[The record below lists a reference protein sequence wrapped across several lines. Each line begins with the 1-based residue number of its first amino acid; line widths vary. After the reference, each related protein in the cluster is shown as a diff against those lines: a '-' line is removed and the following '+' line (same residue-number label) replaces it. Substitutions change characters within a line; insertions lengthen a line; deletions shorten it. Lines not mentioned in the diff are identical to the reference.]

1 MQCYHSMKQSIM
13 FSLGAHSNNHT
24 NFLIMSKIKAF
35 LNENKMG
42 KLIARLLGKQEL
54 AINDDG
60 KPVLSQEEKSKITAL
75 YGENFLQKF
84 ESISFNSEADDTHE
98 LFDAAVSHKVAE
110 VAANKDAIIAQLRS
124 DLEILASAPE
134 SDPAK
139 SQASAA
145 KNVTSIL
152 NMAAKHNALVHA
164 AFNEGRIVT
173 AADNPTLD
181 VSDLNQEFTVAMPP
195 RARIELV
202 NKEIYL
208 GFPDAQHFTR
218 IQSNTDYVASDALVD
233 SVVQEFTPVWTPK
246 GSAKFTPIRIPYRR
260 HKINVS
266 IKPAEIIPSWLL
278 YMYEQNKT
286 MAEMPITK
294 YIIYQHILPR
304 VQDDLTRKM
313 VGKGKYEKA
322 PAGVAAGSAGRDASQ
337 AMDGLETQLVKALAD
352 GKTKMNFFA
361 NAQNLLN
368 LEGQT
373 FLTAFHNYVD
383 AISKY
388 FVGDLPIH
396 CSEAMVTHY
405 NRQDFAVNGKYTGE
419 NVGTAVRFTNFTL
432 VPLKSMY
439 NSPILFA
446 TPKANLVEL
455 VDINSAQ
462 NLIQKIEENHYDVDI
477 LGEFSLSVGFK
488 IEEAVF
494 AYVPAGYDP
503 ASAVISDSSDI
514 TATGSVWTHG
524 GANPTNETEGA

>member
-1 MQCYHSMKQSIM
+1 MYLFETPI
-13 FSLGAHSNNHT
+13 SNTFHFFT
-24 NFLIMSKIKAF
+24 MTKIKTF

-42 KLIARLLGKQEL
+42 KMIARLLGKQDL
-54 AINDDG
+54 ALGNDG
-60 KPVLSQEEKSKITAL
+60 KPTLSEDEKAKIIAQ
-75 YGENFLQKF
+75 YGDKFLARF
-84 ESISFNSEADDTHE
+84 ESMSFADASADDTHV
-98 LFDAAVSHKVAE
+98 LFDAAVSHMVAE
-110 VAANKDAIIAQLRS
+110 AKKADAAIISQLQE
-124 DLEILASAPE
+124 EINTLVATPESAPAAVGTAGAV
-134 SDPAK
+134 S
-139 SQASAA
+139 SA
-145 KNVTSIL
+145 VL
-152 NMAAKHNALVHA
+152 NMAAKHNALVSA
-164 AFNEGRIVT
+164 ALNEGKVIT

-181 VSDLNQEFTVAMPP
+181 VADLNREFTKAMPP
-195 RARIELV
+195 RARIELI

-208 GFPDAQHFTR
+208 GFPDAVHFTR
-218 IQSNTDYVASDALVD
+218 VQSNTDYIASSALVD

-246 GSAKFTPIRIPYRR
+246 GSAKFTPVRIPYRR

-294 YIIYQHILPR
+294 YIVYQHILPR

-322 PAGVAAGSAGRDASQ
+322 PAGLEEGSVGRDASK
-337 AMDGLETQLVKALAD
+337 AMDGLETQLVTAFANGD
-352 GKTKMNFFA
+352 TKMNFFG
-361 NAQNLLN
+361 NAQDLLE
-368 LEGQT
+368 LEGQE
-373 FLTAFHNYVD
+373 FLTAFHRYVD
-383 AISKY
+383 AIGKY
-388 FVGDLPIH
+388 FVGDLPIY

-419 NVGTAVRFTNFTL
+419 NIGTAVRFTNFTL

-494 AYVPAGYDP
+494 AYVPADYNP
-503 ASAVISDSSDI
+503 ANAIISDSSDI
-514 TATGSVWTHG
+514 TAEGSVWAHSKA
-524 GANPTNETEGA
+524 GAVNNGQEGA

>member
-1 MQCYHSMKQSIM
+1 M
-13 FSLGAHSNNHT
+13 
-24 NFLIMSKIKAF
+24 
-35 LNENKMG
+35 
-42 KLIARLLGKQEL
+42 
-54 AINDDG
+54 
-60 KPVLSQEEKSKITAL
+60 
-75 YGENFLQKF
+75 
-84 ESISFNSEADDTHE
+84 
-98 LFDAAVSHKVAE
+98 
-110 VAANKDAIIAQLRS
+110 
-124 DLEILASAPE
+124 
-134 SDPAK
+134 
-139 SQASAA
+139 
-145 KNVTSIL
+145 
-152 NMAAKHNALVHA
+152 
-164 AFNEGRIVT
+164 
-173 AADNPTLD
+173 
-181 VSDLNQEFTVAMPP
+181 
-195 RARIELV
+195 
-202 NKEIYL
+202 
-208 GFPDAQHFTR
+208 
-218 IQSNTDYVASDALVD
+218 
-233 SVVQEFTPVWTPK
+233 
-246 GSAKFTPIRIPYRR
+246 
-260 HKINVS
+260 S

-322 PAGVAAGSAGRDASQ
+322 PAGAAAGSAGRDASQ
-337 AMDGLETQLVKALAD
+337 AMDGLETQLVKALSD

-368 LEGQT
+368 LEGQA

-419 NVGTAVRFTNFTL
+419 NIGTAVRFTNFAL

-494 AYVPAGYDP
+494 AYVPADYDP
-503 ASAVISDSSDI
+503 TSAVISDSSDI

-524 GANPTNETEGA
+524 GATPAQEPEGA